1 MQLHAYMRTAGLL
14 LACALCTL
22 LLALAF
28 GGQGHSGATR
38 IPGRTYG
45 SACSHSSAVCFA
57 ARDGARQVASSK
69 RQRAESG
76 AVRSLCCLY

>member
-45 SACSHSSAVCFA
+45 SAQCFA
-57 ARDGARQVASSK
+57 ARNGARQVASSK